1 MGQGTTYLQNPFSV
15 LEEDNAADFGMGLP
29 VGRGQISPD
38 ALPGNIQGSEYP
50 DPLVIPNNLTPQ
62 PQAANPA
69 GTGENA
75 THRPGSGHM

>member
-38 ALPGNIQGSEYP
+38 ALPGNIANSEYP
-50 DPLVIPNNLTPQ
+50 DPLVIPNNLTPA

-69 GTGENA
+69 GGENA
-75 THRPGSGHM
+75 THRPGSGHA